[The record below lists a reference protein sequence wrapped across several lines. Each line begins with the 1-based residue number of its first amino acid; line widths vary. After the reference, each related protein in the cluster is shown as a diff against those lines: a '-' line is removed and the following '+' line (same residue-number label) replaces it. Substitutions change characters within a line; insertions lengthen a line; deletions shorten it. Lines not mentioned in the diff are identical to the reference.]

1 MPSNLKQI
9 NVEKKHKHRLPG
21 VDKVSMVGKL
31 VFNRFRIST
40 ARKQRKQIA
49 EAQTYFP
56 ELNPKILECFFANF
70 GYAMPLSLLVK
81 IERICREIKPNLV
94 VEFGSGLSTVVISDI
109 LSISH
114 GLLISVDESMEW
126 LENTYKLVNHK
137 DEVLFMCI
145 PDSRGNYHAALSKYM
160 LFRCKPDLV
169 VIDGPSSGNRFSEPA
184 LIVYNELMSSNSV
197 CVIDD
202 TDREENQ
209 SGALRLAAEFSL
221 RKEDYGDPIYV
232 RHQYSILFPE
242 HFESEIL
249 FKCGNGKSKSALCME
264 KNGNLA

>member
-1 MPSNLKQI
+1 MP
-9 NVEKKHKHRLPG
+9 
-21 VDKVSMVGKL
+21 
-31 VFNRFRIST
+31 IST
-40 ARKQRKQIA
+40 IIHQWRLHKSIRCL
-49 EAQTYFP
+49 FP
-56 ELNPKILECFFANF
+56 DLRQEILNGFLANL
-70 GYAMPLSLLVK
+70 GHAMPLSLLVK
-81 IERICREIKPNLV
+81 IEMICRAIKPNLV

-242 HFESEIL
+242 HFDVS
-249 FKCGNGKSKSALCME
+249 
-264 KNGNLA
+264 NL